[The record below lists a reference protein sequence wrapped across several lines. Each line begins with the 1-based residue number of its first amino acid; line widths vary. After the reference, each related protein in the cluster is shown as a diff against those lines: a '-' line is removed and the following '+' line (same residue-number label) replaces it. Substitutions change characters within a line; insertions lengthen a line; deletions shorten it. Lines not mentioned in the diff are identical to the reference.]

1 MDLHGADG
9 LHGVTV
15 SFGIS
20 CFWRSCRRLTC
31 WTTCRQIPIFCSTT
45 PPGYEQGYGTRL
57 GVDHLGDSIQNK
69 TVGGFPVAPH
79 TRRPSM
85 HMRRCRTGVR
95 SFFNSDYLGNR
106 DITRLKEL
114 VDRSTHHLY
123 KWDTFLVMGAMV
135 LEMVAFENVRITLR
149 YVRVL
154 RCVYNVSMRWRYL
167 SSVYDEV
174 AMLAA
179 EIVPIY
185 R

>member
-1 MDLHGADG
+1 
-9 LHGVTV
+9 
-15 SFGIS
+15 
-20 CFWRSCRRLTC
+20 
-31 WTTCRQIPIFCSTT
+31 
-45 PPGYEQGYGTRL
+45 
-57 GVDHLGDSIQNK
+57 
-69 TVGGFPVAPH
+69 
-79 TRRPSM
+79 
-85 HMRRCRTGVR
+85 
-95 SFFNSDYLGNR
+95 
-106 DITRLKEL
+106 
-114 VDRSTHHLY
+114 
-123 KWDTFLVMGAMV
+123 MGAMV